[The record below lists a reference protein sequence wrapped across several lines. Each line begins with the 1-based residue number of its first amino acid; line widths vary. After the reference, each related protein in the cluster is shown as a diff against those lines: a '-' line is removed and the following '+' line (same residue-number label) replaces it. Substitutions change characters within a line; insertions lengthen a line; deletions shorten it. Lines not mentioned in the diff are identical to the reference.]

1 MRSCLFLGVLTALL
15 TSFATVSTAQPDF
28 RGSASSARGGSR
40 PAPSVTE
47 TFAPPAAVSHSSGGI
62 IVDRNTKLTAGDAV
76 TIKIVED
83 RDPTPLSTV
92 VSVTGEVELNGL
104 GRVAVSGKSS
114 SEAEALIASYLRQ
127 KCYHRATVEFAL
139 VSRIPG
145 NVSRFKVQVT
155 GKVARP
161 GPVYFDEAN
170 PITLSEAVT
179 AAMTTTYSKTDKIRL
194 TRGGQTTEH
203 DMRAIIKDGRTDLDV
218 RLRDGDKIY
227 VPEKGITFRSGD

>member
-1 MRSCLFLGVLTALL
+1 MRSCLFLGVLATLL
-15 TSFATVSTAQPDF
+15 TSFPTASTAQTDF
-28 RGSASSARGGSR
+28 IGNAPSGRAVSR
-40 PAPSVTE
+40 PAAPAAD
-47 TFAPPAAVSHSSGGI
+47 TFAPPAAAAHSSGGI
-62 IVDRNTKLTAGDAV
+62 TVDRNTKLMAGDAV
-76 TIKIVED
+76 TIKILED
-83 RDPTPLSTV
+83 HDRTPLSTV

-104 GRVAVSGKSS
+104 GRVAVNGKSS

-127 KCYHRATVEFAL
+127 KYYHRATVEFAL
-139 VSRIPG
+139 VSRVPI
-145 NVSRFKVQVT
+145 NVLRFKVQVT

-179 AAMTTTYSKTDKIRL
+179 SAITTAYSKTDKIRL

-203 DMRAIIKDGRTDLDV
+203 DMRAIIKEGRPDLDV